1 MLNAINKRLQQ
12 AFPLNSESL
21 FDTIQENDTR
31 PLRDIHTRSWYPRLS
46 DRSIHSDYR
55 QGTADYSIQ
64 NLTIRLT
71 FRVP

>member
-31 PLRDIHTRSWYPRLS
+31 DLFETFTHGVGVLGYQTEAFTVITGRG
-46 DRSIHSDYR
+46 
-55 QGTADYSIQ
+55 QQ
-64 NLTIRLT
+64 TIPSKT
-71 FRVP
+71 